1 MSITLDRAAEYF
13 KKHVSRDLWNEYSA
27 DQKERAILQARRDLS
42 RALGR
47 AIRDDEPPYRE
58 GDRTRDE
65 FAVYEQAIYTL
76 LREENPRGVAESPV
90 PSLNQTEVPAPGRSR
105 MSGYG
110 KYAPEALSWLA
121 KRITNEIVLV

>member
-1 MSITLDRAAEYF
+1 MNITLDRAAEYF

-42 RALGR
+42 KALGR
-47 AIRDDEPPYRE
+47 AIRDDEPQYRE

-76 LREENPRGVAESPV
+76 LREENPRGVVKSPV
-90 PSLNQTEVPAPGRSR
+90 PSLNQAEVPATGSTRRKPCRGLPRGSR
-105 MSGYG
+105 T
-110 KYAPEALSWLA
+110 
-121 KRITNEIVLV
+121 R